1 MGAHEP
7 AIAFATRAIEPP
19 ALEIRV
25 NFGMFAGREA
35 TSAEIDDLATQL
47 LDKVTEVAIVAEYRH
62 EISAHSEAAL
72 HQVRIEVS
80 GDDLPDEEHELDELR
95 GSRASRRD
103 RRGLSLSSTS
113 HWPGRTVVSCR
124 SARSHSSPQQFS
136 SWPAAEE
143 IPSRARTFPR
153 AAIKSSS
160 TRPTSRPRS
169 TTRTGR

>member
-7 AIAFATRAIEPP
+7 AIAFATRTIEPP

-35 TSAEIDDLATQL
+35 TSGEIDELATQL

-80 GDDLPDEEHELDELR
+80 GDDLPDGEHELDELR
-95 GSRASRRD
+95 GRLIEATERWARECIEGRRVELD
-103 RRGLSLSSTS
+103 E
-113 HWPGRTVVSCR
+113 
-124 SARSHSSPQQFS
+124 A
-136 SWPAAEE
+136 
-143 IPSRARTFPR
+143 
-153 AAIKSSS
+153 
-160 TRPTSRPRS
+160 
-169 TTRTGR
+169 